1 MIQVKDGLENKSKQ
15 ENSKKKDQIGNNLQ
29 HPEKTGLGRFV
40 RTKPAQIDFC

>member
-15 ENSKKKDQIGNNLQ
+15 ENSKKNQIGNNLQ

-40 RTKPAQIDFC
+40 QTKPAQIDFC